1 MNLILGLARKAI
13 IIMLLTVTTAA
24 NLYAQVDETAAT
36 VTDEAT
42 LGEPLL
48 MSDQTPLPLEQI
60 KSFAEI
66 FTRIKKSY
74 VEPVSDEQL
83 LDFAIEGML
92 NGLDP
97 HSLYLKADRYEEL
110 NEGTTG
116 QFGGLGMEVIMEDGF
131 VKVVTPIDDTP
142 AAEAGIRTGDLI
154 IRIDGKT
161 VSGLDLQDATE
172 QMRGEPGTPIVLT
185 ILRESSPEP
194 FDVELT
200 RAIIRFA
207 SVKRK
212 RLSDQIGYL
221 RVTQFQAGTSESF
234 RKELKQL
241 KQISGFS
248 GLVIDLRNNP
258 GGLLNSAISIAD
270 AFLDEGVIVS
280 TKGRNTSNDQKY
292 MATSVD
298 LIDGKPI
305 VVLINGGSAS
315 ASEIVAGALQDHKR
329 ALILGTESFGKGS
342 VQTVMNVGEQEGIKL
357 TTARYYTPSGRSIQ
371 AAGIVPDVEVIQ
383 REFKTLKKGYKRIKE
398 NDLPRHLEND
408 STTQKANKT
417 STSDVA
423 ELLADD
429 YQLNEAFNLLN
440 GFVIFRQGAKDK
452 VLLETAEIE
461 GEKED

>member
-1 MNLILGLARKAI
+1 MKHLLASLGAKAI
-13 IIMLLTVTTAA
+13 LPLVLWALA
-24 NLYAQVDETAAT
+24 LPLSAQQKAVDDRLNRPDME
-36 VTDEAT
+36 EA
-42 LGEPLL
+42 EPL
-48 MSDQTPLPLEQI
+48 SSQTPLPLDQI

-66 FTRIKKSY
+66 FTRIKQSY
-74 VEPVSDEQL
+74 VEPVSDEEL

-142 AAEAGIRTGDLI
+142 AAEAGIKTGDLI

-161 VSGLDLQDATE
+161 VSGLDLQDATD
-172 QMRGEPGTPIVLT
+172 QMRGEPGTSIVLT

-194 FDVELT
+194 FDVELK
-200 RAIIRFA
+200 RAIVRFA

-241 KQISGFS
+241 RQIEGFS
-248 GLVIDLRNNP
+248 GLILDLRNNP

-270 AFLDEGVIVS
+270 AFITEGTIVS
-280 TKGRNTSNDQKY
+280 TKGRNTDNDQKY
-292 MATSVD
+292 MATSSD

-305 VVLINGGSAS
+305 VVLINAGSAS
-315 ASEIVAGALQDHKR
+315 ASEIVAGALQDHQR

-357 TTARYYTPSGRSIQ
+357 TTARYYTPSGHSIQ
-371 AAGIVPDVEVIQ
+371 ASGIVPDVVVTP
-383 REFKTLKKGYKRIKE
+383 REFKETKEGFKRIKE
-398 NDLPRHLEND
+398 NDLPGHLEND
-408 STTQKANKT
+408 NKGAKAKKSNAEN
-417 STSDVA
+417 DEIR
-423 ELLADD
+423 ELLARD

-440 GFVIFRQGAKDK
+440 GLVLFNDKRRGAAMKTP
-452 VLLETAEIE
+452 E
-461 GEKED
+461 EDN